1 MSAYS
6 SDTPTLSIP
15 IGVTL
20 QNLDVFE
27 SFYPAIMEQRL
38 TPIGRIFSPIPTF
51 CFTGLDVISD
61 YQLSLRF
68 EKICE
73 GKYQYS
79 TIKNRWVI
87 DYGSS
92 LNRVPS
98 DKNIFMMQNIQ
109 TGAALMRKEIDF
121 KDPQVASIKSS
132 LNGYAKKTM
141 LLTLQNHRLP
151 TPPILT
157 PTPTQGFNHRRTAS
171 SDSNSPICV
180 PPAPTPSSCN
190 SSPVGNCCQVR
201 STSSGSNTY
210 FAGREHQFNLPHP
223 AGSFNNF
230 CPGIHHPPPG
240 YHFNPPVYSH
250 PPPICKPSKSLNVL
264 VYSPVF
270 GGSHSKFMGNIADA
284 LTEAGHN
291 VTFLVPVAD
300 VTRRHEIGVKLT
312 KNVIIVDKPNQDE
325 TNIQSIDMDEVLRPL
340 WTIQN
345 RPVDFETCF
354 VFFLEMMKSNCDDF
368 TSNKKVFEELSRTKF
383 DVAIAEPVSICGLGY
398 FDALGINKTILASST
413 THYEG
418 VVRNSGEPVDM
429 SYVPVHGAYFDEK
442 MDIFQRYTNWAAAHV
457 MAENLEVLFDEE
469 MERYRKN
476 LGANIGHWRD
486 LIPLASVF
494 FTNRISIWIFHVQSF
509 KKLLESE
516 GFQNSILDTIKQFPN
531 VTFVWKYESDDL
543 KWAEGVE
550 NVHFLKWIP
559 QSALLN
565 DDRVTAF
572 LTHGG
577 LGSTNELAYLGKP
590 AIVVPIFGD
599 QGRNAPMLARHGGAL
614 VLQKFDLDR
623 KEILVNSV
631 QKIMFDKRW
640 LCSKSEATLATS
652 EFNSI
657 LSKRIGGE
665 AHGIRRAIRTTHSNG
680 SVYSSFELVPED
692 ICRHLS
698 FHDLILFTCSVCTI
712 ICSQKTL

>member
-1 MSAYS
+1 M
-6 SDTPTLSIP
+6 
-15 IGVTL
+15 
-20 QNLDVFE
+20 
-27 SFYPAIMEQRL
+27 FYKL
-38 TPIGRIFSPIPTF
+38 FF
-51 CFTGLDVISD
+51 YL
-61 YQLSLRF
+61 
-68 EKICE
+68 
-73 GKYQYS
+73 
-79 TIKNRWVI
+79 
-87 DYGSS
+87 
-92 LNRVPS
+92 
-98 DKNIFMMQNIQ
+98 
-109 TGAALMRKEIDF
+109 ALLIA
-121 KDPQVASIKSS
+121 V
-132 LNGYAKKTM
+132 
-141 LLTLQNHRLP
+141 
-151 TPPILT
+151 
-157 PTPTQGFNHRRTAS
+157 
-171 SDSNSPICV
+171 
-180 PPAPTPSSCN
+180 
-190 SSPVGNCCQVR
+190 
-201 STSSGSNTY
+201 
-210 FAGREHQFNLPHP
+210 
-223 AGSFNNF
+223 
-230 CPGIHHPPPG
+230 
-240 YHFNPPVYSH
+240 
-250 PPPICKPSKSLNVL
+250 CKPSKSLNVL

-494 FTNRISIWIFHVQSF
+494 FTNANQYLDFPRPVIQKTVGIGGISVNLEKIKTEKLPEEIGEILNKREYNMLISF
-509 KKLLESE
+509 GSMVKSSTMPENWR
-516 GFQNSILDTIKQFPN
+516 NSILDTIKQFPN

-631 QKIMFDKRW
+631 QKIMFDKSYAQKAKQ
-640 LCSKSEATLATS
+640 LSQLL
-652 EFNSI
+652 NSTPF
-657 LSKRIGGE
+657 SPK
-665 AHGIRRAIRTTHSNG
+665 
-680 SVYSSFELVPED
+680 ELVVKHTEFVGQFGPLIQMD
-692 ICRHLS
+692 PYIRHLNW
-698 FHDLILFTCSVCTI
+698 FQKTFADIYLFMILFYSLVVFVPLYVLRKLYRSFC
-712 ICSQKTL
+712 